1 MFFTRLVSFLK
12 SSRRDLFILFTSL
25 FNKNTPKSMKTM
37 IVIAFLYLISPVD
50 FLPDLIPGLGLMDDA
65 VLVPGILFTILQLL
79 PSEVR
84 AKSESQVSYLSPK
97 MPWILSIIGVFLVAW
112 TIFVMVAIYNF
123 IF

>member
-1 MFFTRLVSFLK
+1 
-12 SSRRDLFILFTSL
+12 
-25 FNKNTPKSMKTM
+25 M
-37 IVIAFLYLISPVD
+37 IIVAFLYLISPVD

-65 VLVPGILFTILQLL
+65 VLVPGILFMILQLL

-84 AKSESQVSYLSPK
+84 AKSESQVNYLSPK

>member
-1 MFFTRLVSFLK
+1 MFFTRLVSFFK

-37 IVIAFLYLISPVD
+37 IVVAFLYLISPVD

>member
-1 MFFTRLVSFLK
+1 
-12 SSRRDLFILFTSL
+12 
-25 FNKNTPKSMKTM
+25 MKTM
-37 IVIAFLYLISPVD
+37 IVVAFLYLISPVD

-97 MPWILSIIGVFLVAW
+97 MPWILSIIGMFLVAW

>member
-1 MFFTRLVSFLK
+1 
-12 SSRRDLFILFTSL
+12 
-25 FNKNTPKSMKTM
+25 MKTM
-37 IVIAFLYLISPVD
+37 IVVAFLYLISPVD

-84 AKSESQVSYLSPK
+84 AKSESQVNYLSPK

>member
-1 MFFTRLVSFLK
+1 MVFTRLVSFFK

-37 IVIAFLYLISPVD
+37 IVVAFLYLISPVD

>member
-1 MFFTRLVSFLK
+1 MFFTRLVSFFK

-37 IVIAFLYLISPVD
+37 IVVAFLYLISPVD

-97 MPWILSIIGVFLVAW
+97 MPWILSIIGMFLVAW

>member
-1 MFFTRLVSFLK
+1 MVFTRLVSFFK

-37 IVIAFLYLISPVD
+37 IVVAFLYLISPVD
-50 FLPDLIPGLGLMDDA
+50 FLPDLIPGLGLMDDT

>member
-1 MFFTRLVSFLK
+1 MVFTRLVSFFK
-12 SSRRDLFILFTSL
+12 SSKRDLFILCTSL

-37 IVIAFLYLISPVD
+37 IVVAFLYLISPVD

-84 AKSESQVSYLSPK
+84 AKSESQVNYLSPK

>member
-1 MFFTRLVSFLK
+1 
-12 SSRRDLFILFTSL
+12 
-25 FNKNTPKSMKTM
+25 MKTM
-37 IVIAFLYLISPVD
+37 IVVAFLYLISPVD

-84 AKSESQVSYLSPK
+84 AKSESQVNYLSPK
-97 MPWILSIIGVFLVAW
+97 MPWILSIIGVLLIAW

>member
-1 MFFTRLVSFLK
+1 MFFTRLVSFFK

-37 IVIAFLYLISPVD
+37 IVVAFLYLISPVD
-50 FLPDLIPGLGLMDDA
+50 FLPDLIPGLGLMDDT

-97 MPWILSIIGVFLVAW
+97 MPWILSIIGVLLIAW

>member
-1 MFFTRLVSFLK
+1 MFFTRLVSFFK

-37 IVIAFLYLISPVD
+37 IVVAFLYLISPVD

-84 AKSESQVSYLSPK
+84 AKSESQVNYLSPK